1 MKITGKK
8 LFFFLLCTTV
18 VLLCNGCISA
28 GFYLFSGSDDADY
41 PEFEKSEFYLKRPS
55 GQIVCEKKFSSP
67 MSQEEV
73 RKFVEDNLTEAL
85 GVPVA
90 AILPN
95 KEKKFNDSVR
105 LIVYRFSQAN
115 RGYMRNRAQPLGM
128 GVGMTFGAFEV
139 FDPILLPFAIY
150 EHILCDDGER
160 YVTVFFDAQNQKTIV
175 YGFNIFTGEI
185 ARPPVEAINFLNTYL
200 AWFDHCDEDYSIAEK
215 DRDAAKLYYSKKFY
229 LSDGTLCI
237 PQKEKTEK

>member
-1 MKITGKK
+1 MKITCKK
-8 LFFFLLCTTV
+8 LLFYLLCTIV

-67 MSQEEV
+67 MSQEDV

-105 LIVYRFSQAN
+105 LIVYRFPQAN
-115 RGYMRNRAQPLGM
+115 RGYMMNKAQPLGM

-150 EHILCDDGER
+150 EHILCDEGER

-185 ARPPVEAINFLNTYL
+185 ARPPVEAINFMNTYL

-229 LSDGTLCI
+229 LTDGTLYVL
-237 PQKEKTEK
+237 PKDKAE

>member
-8 LFFFLLCTTV
+8 LFIFLLCGIV

-41 PEFEKSEFYLKRPS
+41 PEYEKSEFYLKRPA
-55 GQIVCEKKFSSP
+55 GQIVCEKKFSSA

-95 KEKKFNDSVR
+95 KEKKFNNSVR
-105 LIVYRFSQAN
+105 LVVYRFPQAN
-115 RGYMRNRAQPLGM
+115 RGYMMNKAQPLGM

-150 EHILCDDGER
+150 EHILCNSGER
-160 YVTVFFDAQNQKTIV
+160 YMTVFFDAQEQKTII
-175 YGFNIFTGEI
+175 YGFNIYTGEI
-185 ARPPVEAINFLNTYL
+185 ARPPAGAINFLNTYQ
-200 AWFDHCDEDYSIAEK
+200 AWFDHCDENYSIDQANK
-215 DRDAAKLYYSKKFY
+215 NAAKLYYNKKFH
-229 LSDGTLCI
+229 LTDGTLCI
-237 PQKEKTEK
+237 PEKEETEQ